1 MRWVGSSVSGGGEE
15 GRGGRRAP
23 GPGGSVS
30 DSGHIVTSLHR
41 EDTPVGR

>member
-1 MRWVGSSVSGGGEE
+1 MRWVGSSVSG
-15 GRGGRRAP
+15 GGRRAP